1 MLLHH
6 LGDSHCPARFRR
18 PVSGLRADLERRR
31 YPIRSRS
38 GQSLCGDSQNQRGR
52 VRLFFPVI
60 VRALNRAL
68 EEYAPAQY
76 QAASLTGLPL
86 RELET
91 YIDRGIPVAVWAT
104 IGMVEVPFYY
114 EWISPEDGKTYRYP
128 AREHCLVLVGYDD
141 DRYYFNDP
149 YNSNGLVSYHKN
161 HG

>member
-1 MLLHH
+1 M
-6 LGDSHCPARFRR
+6 
-18 PVSGLRADLERRR
+18 
-31 YPIRSRS
+31 
-38 GQSLCGDSQNQRGR
+38 
-52 VRLFFPVI
+52 I

-149 YNSNGLVSYHKN
+149 YNSNGLVSYHKTTVEKRYETLGRQAVAILPRTSSTSPTDDLA
-161 HG
+161 HSQS